1 MKKTSLL
8 LIFLLNI
15 SFVFAQN
22 IDKLKTFKQ
31 TAKFLKKNIN
41 KEYTF
46 KEIFDN
52 EKEADEEDFTDE
64 VKKIDLDNN
73 GYTDLVINA
82 YVPLIIIINNSN
94 ENYRELN
101 FRNSNPFGDDV
112 PKLNS
117 IKEIGNDKVLIFETE
132 IHEYDETEYPNIKI
146 KRKQKALSYN
156 NKTKK
161 HEWVIRD
168 VKFKIDS
175 LIVKYGELVTYKKN
189 IPKVNKIKELY
200 FSTSGCYGTCPIFE
214 IKLTNNR
221 DLEYN
226 GKGFTKH
233 TGKKILKLDKSDFE
247 NLIGLLEYSELKK
260 HKNSYSVNWTDDQTG
275 KLKVIFENGEV
286 KEIED
291 YGLLG
296 TINLKAIY
304 KKLFE
309 INENIK

>member
-1 MKKTSLL
+1 MKKTLPL
-8 LIFLLNI
+8 IIFLLNI
-15 SFVFAQN
+15 TVVFTQN
-22 IDKLKTFKQ
+22 IDKINTFKK
-31 TAKFLKKNIN
+31 TSKFLKRNIN

-46 KEIFDN
+46 KEVFDS
-52 EKEADEEDFTDE
+52 EKEADEEDFIDL
-64 VKKIDLDNN
+64 VKKIDIDNN
-73 GYTDLVINA
+73 GYTDLIVNA
-82 YVPLIIIINNSN
+82 YLPIIIILNNGN

-101 FRNSNPFGDDV
+101 FKNSNPFRNNA
-112 PKLNS
+112 PKLDS
-117 IKEIGNDKVLIFETE
+117 ITEIGNDKVLIFETE

-175 LIVKYGELVTYKKN
+175 LLVKYGELVTYKKN

-221 DLEYN
+221 NLEYN

-233 TGKKILKLDKSDFE
+233 IGKKLLTLDKPDFE

-260 HKNSYSVNWTDDQTG
+260 HKNLYSVNWTDDQTG

-296 TINLKAIY
+296 SINLKAIY